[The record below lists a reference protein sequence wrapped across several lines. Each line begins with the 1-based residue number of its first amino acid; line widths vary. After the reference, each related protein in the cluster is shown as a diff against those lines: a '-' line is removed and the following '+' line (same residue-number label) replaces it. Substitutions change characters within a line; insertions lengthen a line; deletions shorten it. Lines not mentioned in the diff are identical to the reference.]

1 MKIRLVSI
9 NFSPELT
16 GVGKYNGDM
25 VRWMDEHGID
35 VDVITA
41 VPYYP
46 EWRVHDG
53 YKGIAFRRELLGRVV
68 VNRCPI
74 YVPKNPSVIRRM
86 LHLISFSVSSFL
98 RLFSIRSQ
106 RPDVLVVVE
115 PTLFCTPLVLLYCKV
130 FNIKSILHI
139 QDFEIDAMFGLGM
152 AGGSG
157 GIFER
162 FAYSIESWLM
172 KQFDKVSSISYSM
185 LEKANQKG
193 VAEEK
198 LLFFPNWSDIS
209 FVHPEVDGKA
219 MRRKWGVGDDEK
231 VVLYAGNVGAK
242 QGLELVVEAA
252 ERFKTRTNVKFFLV
266 GSGAYVSNLVRLSR
280 DRSLTNVEFKPLQA
294 WEDVPAMLSMADVHL
309 IVQRKGAA
317 DAVLPSKL
325 TNILSSGGY
334 GVVTAEAHT
343 ELGRLADEYPG
354 IYTCVEPE
362 SLDAF
367 CEGLEVELDRA
378 QGVNTVARDYAEKNL
393 NKDAIL
399 QQFSCDLVKLCNNV

>member
-219 MRRKWGVGDDEK
+219 MRRKWGVGEGEK
-231 VVLYAGNVGAK
+231 VVLYAGNIGAK
-242 QGLELVVEAA
+242 QGLELVIDAA
-252 ERFKTRTNVKFFLV
+252 ERFKDRTNVKFFLV
-266 GSGAYVSNLVRLSR
+266 GSGAYVSNLVRLSC

-294 WEDVPAMLSMADVHL
+294 WKDVPAMLSMADVHL
-309 IVQRKGAA
+309 VVQRKGAA

-343 ELGRLADEYPG
+343 ELGQLVEEYPG

-362 SLDAF
+362 NLDAF
-367 CEGLEVELDRA
+367 CAGLEKELDRA
-378 QGVNTVARDYAEKNL
+378 QGINTVARGYAEQNL
-393 NKDAIL
+393 NKEAIL
-399 QQFSCDLVKLCNNV
+399 QRFTCDLVELCAKR

>member
-1 MKIRLVSI
+1 
-9 NFSPELT
+9 
-16 GVGKYNGDM
+16 M

-46 EWRVHDG
+46 EWRVHVG

-219 MRRKWGVGDDEK
+219 MRRKWGVGEGDK
-231 VVLYAGNVGAK
+231 VVLYAGNIGAK
-242 QGLELVVEAA
+242 QGLELVIDAA
-252 ERFKTRTNVKFFLV
+252 ERFKDRTNVKFFLV
-266 GSGAYVSNLVRLSR
+266 GSGAYVSNLVRLSC

-294 WEDVPAMLSMADVHL
+294 WKDVPAMLSMADVHL
-309 IVQRKGAA
+309 VVQRKGAA

-343 ELGRLADEYPG
+343 ELGQLVEEYPG

-362 SLDAF
+362 NLDAF
-367 CEGLEVELDRA
+367 CAGLEKELDRA
-378 QGVNTVARDYAEKNL
+378 QGINTVARGYAEQNL
-393 NKDAIL
+393 NKEAIL
-399 QQFSCDLVKLCNNV
+399 QRFTCDLVELCAKR